1 MARLSGSIEDPMMRC
16 FVLLGRALRLRC
28 PNCGGGAIFASWFR
42 MRERCPRCGLRL
54 ERGEQGY
61 VVGAYMFNILAAELI
76 FAGIFLGIAWATWPS
91 PPWTAL
97 QYGGGI
103 FMVLAPL
110 ICYPFS
116 KTIFL
121 AFDLLFRPVR
131 PEDLDPTRTRAV

>member
-1 MARLSGSIEDPMMRC
+1 
-16 FVLLGRALRLRC
+16 
-28 PNCGGGAIFASWFR
+28 

-61 VVGAYMFNILAAELI
+61 VVGAYMFNIMAAELV
-76 FAGIFLGIAWATWPS
+76 FAAIFLAIAWATWPT

-97 QYGGGI
+97 QYGGAV

-116 KTIFL
+116 KTLFL
-121 AFDLLFRPVR
+121 AFDLYFRPVR
-131 PEDLDPTRTRAV
+131 PEDLDPSATRSV